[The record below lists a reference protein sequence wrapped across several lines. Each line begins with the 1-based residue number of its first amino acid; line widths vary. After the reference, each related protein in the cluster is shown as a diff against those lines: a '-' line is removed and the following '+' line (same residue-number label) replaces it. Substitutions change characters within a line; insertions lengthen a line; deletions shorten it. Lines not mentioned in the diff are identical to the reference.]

1 MLNLGADKIYNY
13 DFYAPQA
20 RKLTV
25 MYNTLIESLSSK
37 FLLKFYTTYIHK
49 FFF

>member
-20 RKLTV
+20 RKMTV
-25 MYNTLIESLSSK
+25 MYNTLIESLSTT
-37 FLLKFYTTYIHK
+37 FLLKFYTSYIHK